1 MRKAWAVG
9 VGVVLMIALFLV
21 AFPLLVLGAFS
32 HTWRINVSRI
42 YSRIWS
48 RGVLW
53 ACGIKLRVTGKE
65 NLGHLPAIY
74 LFNHA
79 NQLDFFVNA
88 SYAPRNCLVFG
99 KRELARV
106 PFLGWIWLLGG
117 HPMIRRQKLA
127 HGLSVWDDVI
137 EKLRAGTHCTIVAPE
152 GTRSRHGKLLPFK
165 KGPFVSAIRSG
176 APLVPVILQG
186 GAERLDKQG
195 NLVPG
200 PIDVEVLPPVP
211 TQDWSKDTL
220 EEHMD
225 EIRQIYLR
233 YFETHDPEVLRPE
246 RVNAQTPGAQTP
258 GAETP
263 GGETPGGQTAA
274 AETPRG

>member
-1 MRKAWAVG
+1 MRKAWAVS
-9 VGVVLMIALFLV
+9 VGVFLMIALFTV
-21 AFPLLVLGAFS
+21 AFPLIVLGGFS

-53 ACGIKLRVTGKE
+53 ACGIKLVVTGKE

-88 SYAPRNCLVFG
+88 CYAPRNCLVFG

-117 HPMIRRQKLA
+117 HPMIRRQKLE

-137 EKLRAGTHCTIVAPE
+137 EKLQAGTHCTIVAPE

-176 APLVPVILQG
+176 APLVPVVIKG
-186 GAERLDKQG
+186 GVDRLAKG
-195 NLVPG
+195 GRLVPG
-200 PIDVEVLPPVP
+200 TIEVEVHPPIP
-211 TQDWSKDTL
+211 TKDWSKDSL
-220 EEHMD
+220 EQHMA
-225 EIRQIYLR
+225 EVRQLYLR
-233 YFETHDPEVLRPE
+233 YFEPSEP
-246 RVNAQTPGAQTP
+246 
-258 GAETP
+258 AE
-263 GGETPGGQTAA
+263 AKSA
-274 AETPRG
+274 